1 MLFEKDYLFKGIH
14 AERVKQMADS
24 KPETADIDFYKT
36 RKIFGRYVDVYLL
49 APIVGFL
56 KGRRAAVDKSSS
68 ATANIMASMMIQNRS
83 ELLFT
88 YRLIMLLDKDYEPDQ
103 TERIN
108 KAFRYYGD
116 EEKTK
121 KDMERFEEY
130 VRGGVDYLY
139 ETLWENSVQPED
151 YINNLY
157 DLVED
162 FHSKYGD
169 VSKDILD
176 LCKVAMG

>member
-1 MLFEKDYLFKGIH
+1 MLFEKDYAFKGAH
-14 AERVKQMADS
+14 ADKVKLLADS
-24 KPETADIDFYKT
+24 KFDKT
-36 RKIFGRYVDVYLL
+36 HKLFDRYMDVYLL

-56 KGRRAAVDKSSS
+56 KGRRADVDKS
-68 ATANIMASMMIQNRS
+68 TPTNANILAAIMIQYRS

-88 YRLIMLLDKDYEPDQ
+88 YRLIMLLDKEYEPDQ

-116 EEKTK
+116 EEKSK

-139 ETLWENSVQPED
+139 EKLYSDATLPED

-157 DLVED
+157 DFVED
-162 FHSKYGD
+162 FHDKYGD
-169 VSKDILD
+169 LTKEILE
-176 LCKVAMG
+176 LCKFARG

>member
-1 MLFEKDYLFKGIH
+1 MLFEKDYSFKGSH
-14 AERVKQMADS
+14 AEKVRQMADS
-24 KPETADIDFYKT
+24 KPENVDIDFYKT
-36 RKIFGRYVDVYLL
+36 HKVFGRYVDVYML

-56 KGRRAAVDKSSS
+56 KGRRSELDKNSQIRP
-68 ATANIMASMMIQNRS
+68 ANIMASMMLQCRS
-83 ELLFT
+83 DLLFT

-116 EEKTK
+116 EDKTK

-139 ETLWENSVQPED
+139 ETLWENAVQPED
-151 YINNLY
+151 YLNNLY
-157 DLVED
+157 DLVDD
-162 FHSKYGD
+162 FYNKYGD
-169 VSKDILD
+169 VSKEILD
-176 LCKVAMG
+176 LCKAD